1 MELSTV
7 DLKRCTLIR
16 LGGRVDGSV
25 APDFGS
31 KLRAVTD
38 SGRYKIVI
46 NMAELN
52 YISSA
57 GLREIIS
64 AWKTC
69 RRWNRGDVRLAEV
82 TPNID
87 KVLDLTGLKTQ
98 FMIFATEA
106 EAVGSF

>member
-7 DLKRCTLIR
+7 DLKRCTLVR

-25 APDFGS
+25 APEFGA

-38 SGRYKIVI
+38 SGRYKIII
-46 NMAELN
+46 NMADLN
-52 YISSA
+52 YVSSA

-98 FMIFATEA
+98 FLIFSTEA

>member
-1 MELSTV
+1 
-7 DLKRCTLIR
+7 LIR
-16 LGGRVDGSV
+16 LSGRIDGSV
-25 APDFGS
+25 APEFGN

-46 NMAELN
+46 NMTDVN

-57 GLREIIS
+57 GLRELIG

-69 RRWNRGDVRLAEV
+69 RRWNRGDMYLAEV
-82 TPNID
+82 NPNID
-87 KVLDLTGLKTQ
+87 KVLDLTGLKSQ
-98 FMIFATEA
+98 FVIFASEA

>member
-46 NMAELN
+46 NMADLA

-82 TPNID
+82 TPN
-87 KVLDLTGLKTQ
+87 VTVQ
-98 FMIFATEA
+98 A
-106 EAVGSF
+106 GSVWTVVNSH

>member
-7 DLKRCTLIR
+7 DLKRCTLVR

-25 APDFGS
+25 APEFVA

-38 SGRYKIVI
+38 SGRYKIII
-46 NMAELN
+46 NMADLN
-52 YISSA
+52 YVSSA

-98 FMIFATEA
+98 FLIFSTEA
-106 EAVGSF
+106 EAVVSF